1 VYVHTPVCCN
11 GMQRDWWV
19 VRIGLPYTEE
29 EEEEEEKRDK
39 NNQNFIT

>member
-1 VYVHTPVCCN
+1 
-11 GMQRDWWV
+11 MQRDWWV

-29 EEEEEEKRDK
+29 EEEEAKRDK